1 MPEPGSEHR
10 VDLQFLHDASASLL
24 GYFVHTWYRQYLA
37 VILGGLRRLVVN
49 QWVDDL
55 VTPTEQGR
63 YVLFDFDSLNIGK
76 LSYIV
81 GIYFYILSCHKYA
94 NRRLMTRYDGQQV
107 MYLRGY
113 DYEGSLSTG
122 GDLAMGFS
130 STDTFRFGAT
140 LRDLLGSDASIFK
153 VLSPKDVY
161 WETVDAQRYFYGDY
175 DGMIRLIGQ
184 RPSSVFLNAR
194 GWQEGVA
201 DLLDRMDH
209 YVVYVSSVT
218 QSLIWELEQLDTD
231 GRRER
236 VTVVFDEKAIANKDL
251 QMALQRWAGDEYG
264 ERLIWSKRDPPPL
277 LTPDE
282 LRDWL
287 SARFLVT
294 TPDGFEAEI
303 DHHRAR
309 IAESRSHLAPGV
321 RERWIDFRFEPAIDQ
336 AALDEIRSF
345 LADLQARVE
354 AATRDG
360 IECLP
365 LFLTHVQ
372 LVIYTTLL
380 LGAHDQTGRA
390 LASYAGVMRGAL
402 GHYEPEGES
411 VGALS
416 PQNRDSLLA
425 RLQDHLEM
433 AEYTGVRLLAYGQSH
448 EFDDFSA
455 TATVTWE
462 AIFDATTAAVV
473 AVLDRRTTTA
483 TAGMSLLSRAPADET
498 TPARDNREDK
508 RT

>member
-1 MPEPGSEHR
+1 MAEPGSEPR
-10 VDLQFLHDASASLL
+10 DDLRFLHDASASLL

-37 VILGGLRRLVVN
+37 VILAGLRRLVVN

-63 YVLFDFDSLNIGK
+63 YVLFDFDSLNIEK

-81 GIYFYILSCHKYA
+81 GVYFYILSCHKYA

-140 LRDLLGSDASIFK
+140 LRDLLGADVSIFK

-184 RPSSVFLNAR
+184 RPSSVYLNAR

-201 DLLDRMDH
+201 GLLDRMDH

-218 QSLIWELEQLDTD
+218 QSLVWELEQLDTD
-231 GRRER
+231 DRRKR

-251 QMALQRWAGDEYG
+251 QLAFQRWAGEEYG
-264 ERLIWSKRDPPPL
+264 ERPPL
-277 LTPDE
+277 VTPDE

-294 TPDGFEAEI
+294 SPDAFEAEI

-309 IAESRSHLAPGV
+309 IAESRSYLAPGA

-336 AALDEIRSF
+336 AALDEIRAF

-402 GHYEPEGES
+402 SHYEPAGDR

-425 RLQDHLEM
+425 RLQDHLDM
-433 AEYTGVRLLAYGQSH
+433 AEYAGVRLLAYGRSH
-448 EFDDFSA
+448 EFGDFSA
-455 TATVTWE
+455 TATATWE
-462 AIFDATTAAVV
+462 AILDAATKAVAAVLEARATNTAA
-473 AVLDRRTTTA
+473 
-483 TAGMSLLSRAPADET
+483 GPAD
-498 TPARDNREDK
+498 RDGTGRHGF
-508 RT
+508 RCRWLA